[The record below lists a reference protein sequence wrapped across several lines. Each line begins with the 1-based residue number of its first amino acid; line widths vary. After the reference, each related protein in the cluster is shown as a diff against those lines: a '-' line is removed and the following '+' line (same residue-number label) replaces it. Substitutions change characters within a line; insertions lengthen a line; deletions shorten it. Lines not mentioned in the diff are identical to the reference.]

1 VANKT
6 TAKKQIH
13 NIDSLI
19 QRAVKAGI
27 EAGRTQAEHTSVDAY
42 RATERRLYALPTL
55 VHKVE
60 DARQHLEELEQT
72 GPPEKSKDIVRFS
85 RPGVRLTP
93 SEILEAL
100 VTDIKASMAADE
112 YEIEMIKK
120 ALKNIEEDACYL
132 AVKGRYFEGIS
143 DDEIAKAIPCES
155 RTVRRHRGR
164 LVRVVAVWLYGAQA
178 V

>member
-1 VANKT
+1 LQ
-6 TAKKQIH
+6 AKKQEKIET
-13 NIDSLI
+13 II

-72 GPPEKSKDIVRFS
+72 GSPEKSKDIVRFS
-85 RPGVRLTP
+85 RPGVRLT
-93 SEILEAL
+93 SEEKLEAL
-100 VTDIKASMAADE
+100 IQDILATIAADE
-112 YEIEMIKK
+112 YEIAAVKK
-120 ALKNIEEDACYL
+120 GIEIIENDTYYL
-132 AVKGRYFEGIS
+132 AVKGHYFGGVS
-143 DDEIAKAIPCES
+143 DDKIGASIHCDPS
-155 RTVRRHRGR
+155 TVRRNRGR
-164 LVRVVAVWLYGAQA
+164 LIRVLAVWFYGVAA